1 MRILKGNI
9 LIAET
14 VCATSFL
21 FFVCISFLPKNLLYE
36 IGVDFENI
44 FHIHTKINI
53 LTMQSFLITISSGI
67 FTSTLVAWFF
77 YKQEFQRNKEIVL
90 SKILKCNSKITKLYA
105 NIPYIEYL
113 GDTEFEKLARDYYYE
128 YYSNRCCVES
138 LKEGKACIDKLLKL
152 NGTELDTEYNKMLES
167 AISHKAENQL
177 RKFLLKHEN
186 NAEVQDR
193 LDSII
198 RTLDYKIEKATIA
211 YNKILQYDITELKEL
226 VKDVCASNKISCR
239 KKDLF

>member
-1 MRILKGNI
+1 M
-9 LIAET
+9 
-14 VCATSFL
+14 
-21 FFVCISFLPKNLLYE
+21 
-36 IGVDFENI
+36 D
-44 FHIHTKINI
+44 
-53 LTMQSFLITISSGI
+53 
-67 FTSTLVAWFF
+67 
-77 YKQEFQRNKEIVL
+77 
-90 SKILKCNSKITKLYA
+90 
-105 NIPYIEYL
+105 
-113 GDTEFEKLARDYYYE
+113 EKTA
-128 YYSNRCCVES
+128 YYSNRRCVES

-152 NGTELDTEYNKMLES
+152 NETELDTEYNKMLES

-177 RKFLLKHEN
+177 RKFLLKHKN